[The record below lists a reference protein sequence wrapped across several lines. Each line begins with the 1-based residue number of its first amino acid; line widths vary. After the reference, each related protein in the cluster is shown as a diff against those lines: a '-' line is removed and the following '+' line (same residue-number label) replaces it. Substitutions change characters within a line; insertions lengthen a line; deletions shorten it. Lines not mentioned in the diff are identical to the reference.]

1 MPIRPCERCRKRS
14 GSRKKS
20 GKNPASVNGAKE
32 TELERQDGM
41 WEGKSRPT
49 DSAVEEPMTTVRI
62 PESTWHL
69 FHAVMEQPVTQAS
82 ERYLHQIETSM
93 ACNNELYPLPVE
105 CTDQGIS
112 RGRLT
117 DGEIND
123 SVFYPGASRK
133 YWVYEPAGT
142 ETVFEPRSLILVLDA
157 NFFML
162 DPKTG
167 LLLEDPPI
175 LRLFDNLTAEKRIPP
190 SVILLACYGEPGPG
204 QPVNGFSEGEVN
216 RSVEY
221 DTTSDWHARF
231 LTEEFMPVA
240 LRGFNVS
247 DRAEDHVICG
257 FSSSGIAA
265 FSAAW
270 FRTDVFG
277 KLYIGSPSFVNIRN
291 GIVWPS
297 AIRIHDKK
305 EIKVFQTAGKH
316 DLDNIFG
323 SWLYANYDV
332 ACALEYAG
340 YEHLFYV
347 SEAGHS
353 LAVYF
358 YTMPQGLAW
367 LFGGEKPVFQRME
380 QVTFS
385 EMIR

>member
-142 ETVFEPRSLILVLDA
+142 ETVCEPRSLILVLDA
-157 NFFML
+157 NFFCVHSSRTS
-162 DPKTG
+162 DT
-167 LLLEDPPI
+167 D
-175 LRLFDNLTAEKRIPP
+175 FIP
-190 SVILLACYGEPGPG
+190 
-204 QPVNGFSEGEVN
+204 
-216 RSVEY
+216 RSVKG
-221 DTTSDWHARF
+221 RV
-231 LTEEFMPVA
+231 P
-240 LRGFNVS
+240 
-247 DRAEDHVICG
+247 
-257 FSSSGIAA
+257 
-265 FSAAW
+265 
-270 FRTDVFG
+270 
-277 KLYIGSPSFVNIRN
+277 
-291 GIVWPS
+291 
-297 AIRIHDKK
+297 
-305 EIKVFQTAGKH
+305 
-316 DLDNIFG
+316 
-323 SWLYANYDV
+323 
-332 ACALEYAG
+332 
-340 YEHLFYV
+340 
-347 SEAGHS
+347 
-353 LAVYF
+353 
-358 YTMPQGLAW
+358 
-367 LFGGEKPVFQRME
+367 
-380 QVTFS
+380 
-385 EMIR
+385 